1 MGLAVGAIIQ
11 VTALQQKHNQQ
22 IMNVFHYRCTTAPST
37 GSEAENTRAL
47 ILHLWDVPG
56 GVLGPLWQAVNDDDT
71 FLNRVRGQQVAPT
84 RLAYVEELIVTSGN
98 IAANKLETQNL
109 SWVFVKQSE
118 FAGRRGKGTTHMLLP
133 TTDWMS
139 DGTLFAT
146 GQADRD
152 AFMEEVDDVQ
162 TVAAGGVY
170 EPVIYHPDFSPSFH
184 KITHCTQ
191 KPEIRT
197 MSRRTVG
204 RGI

>member
-1 MGLAVGAIIQ
+1 MPIAVNAIIQ
-11 VTALQQKHNQQ
+11 VTALQQRDNQQ
-22 IMNVFHYRCTTAPST
+22 ILNVFHYRCTTAPST
-37 GSEAENTRAL
+37 GTEAANTLAL
-47 ILHLWDVPG
+47 IDHLWQVPAG
-56 GVLGPLWQAVNDDDT
+56 TLGPLWQAVNADDT
-71 FLNRVRGQQVAPT
+71 FLNRVRGQQIAPT
-84 RLAYVEELIVTSGN
+84 RLAYVESLIVTSGN
-98 IAANKLETQNL
+98 IAVNPVETANL

-139 DGTLFAT
+139 GGNLFPT

-152 AFMEEVDDVQ
+152 AFMGAIDDQV

-170 EPVIYHPDFSPSFH
+170 EPVIFHPNFSPNFH
-184 KITHCTQ
+184 RITHCTQ